1 MRHLFFAVCLLFT
14 LSSYAGDKLTIA
26 AASDLRYAMA
36 DIVSL
41 FQQQN
46 QLDVRVIYGAS
57 GKLSTQIRH
66 GAPYDMFF
74 SADISFAGRLYQ
86 DGFAAT
92 APQPYALGHL
102 VLWSPKQNMAGIK
115 LEQLAELAELA
126 ELDFARIAIAQ
137 PAHAPYGQRAKQAL
151 QTAGVWQ
158 KVEPKIVYGENI
170 AQTAQLA
177 QSGGADIAIIAQSL
191 ARFPELAGQGY
202 QPINTELHQ
211 PLLQA
216 YVITR
221 HGAANTAARQFSAFM
236 TTPQALSIMQHYGFE
251 QGRFEQP
258 GFEQPGFEKPEAN

>member
-14 LSSYAGDKLTIA
+14 LTSYAGDKLTIA

-86 DGFAAT
+86 DGLAAT

-115 LEQLAELAELA
+115 LEQLAEL
-126 ELDFARIAIAQ
+126 DFARLAIAQ

-151 QTAGVWQ
+151 QAAGVWQ

-177 QSGGADIAIIAQSL
+177 QSGGADIAIIALSL